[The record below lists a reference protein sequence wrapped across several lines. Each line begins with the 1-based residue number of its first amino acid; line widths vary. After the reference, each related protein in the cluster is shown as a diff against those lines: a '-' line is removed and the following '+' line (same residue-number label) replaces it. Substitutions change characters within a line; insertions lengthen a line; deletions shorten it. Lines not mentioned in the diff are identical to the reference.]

1 MTSTTATASTF
12 SGNGAIARAILI
24 LRELAPYAA
33 IELCLPGGSLI
44 ALGLWFIERR
54 QRRKAS
60 MYRKPLGLG
69 ERGVHR

>member
-44 ALGLWFIERR
+44 ALGLWFVERR
-54 QRRKAS
+54 RRKPS
-60 MYRKPLGLG
+60 MDRKRLGFG
-69 ERGVHR
+69 ECGEHR